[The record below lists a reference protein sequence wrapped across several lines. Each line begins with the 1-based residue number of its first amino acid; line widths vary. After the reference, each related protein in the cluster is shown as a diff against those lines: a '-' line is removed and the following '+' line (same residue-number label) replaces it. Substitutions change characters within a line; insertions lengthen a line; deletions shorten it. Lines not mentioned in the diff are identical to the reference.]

1 MVVVLHKFGQY
12 MLSNKCIFYVDHMS
26 LIYLVNKTY
35 VFRWI
40 TRWLLPFL
48 EYEFFIIYKLRRT
61 HVMVD
66 ALSRLLD
73 TKELVGVS
81 SQTINVYIIYHATYM
96 DQGSIRLL
104 TKGKFSNNFTTTQKF
119 KKLLKE

>member
-1 MVVVLHKFGQY
+1 
-12 MLSNKCIFYVDHMS
+12 
-26 LIYLVNKTY
+26 
-35 VFRWI
+35 
-40 TRWLLPFL
+40 
-48 EYEFFIIYKLRRT
+48 
-61 HVMVD
+61 MVD